1 MYALGLQEKD
11 IDLIQNVPLA
21 ERLPSKYLK
30 IFKCDQPTPKA
41 DEVQIKVLGA
51 GLNFNSVWQSIC
63 HPVTPKNLIDGH
75 VRRNPEDTHHL
86 RDYYIFGSDGAGII
100 TEIGDNVKDW
110 KVGDEV
116 VIHCNVVSKNEL
128 SEDQMKYKSHSIWGY
143 ETNFGSFAEYTCVK
157 ETQLVQK
164 PKHLSW
170 AEAGSY
176 MLTLATSYRM
186 LLSKNGANL
195 KKGDFCLI
203 WGASGG
209 LGSYAIQ
216 LCNLIGAIPV
226 AIVSN
231 KAKANYCE
239 KLGCKFIINL
249 EEIGI
254 KNFILENGEPN
265 YLSWKKFKNQI
276 FSLIKTDV
284 DVVFEHIGRDTL
296 GLSIYLLKKGGKVPI
311 CAASSGY
318 LSTIDLR
325 YLWMDVKQIIG
336 CHFANFDEIKKS
348 NELVQSG
355 KIKTTTDT
363 IIEFDHIPYYLDKMY
378 KREIVGGKIG
388 VNFNVT

>member
-1 MYALGLQEKD
+1 M
-11 IDLIQNVPLA
+11 
-21 ERLPSKYLK
+21 
-30 IFKCDQPTPKA
+30 
-41 DEVQIKVLGA
+41 
-51 GLNFNSVWQSIC
+51 
-63 HPVTPKNLIDGH
+63 
-75 VRRNPEDTHHL
+75 
-86 RDYYIFGSDGAGII
+86 
-100 TEIGDNVKDW
+100 
-110 KVGDEV
+110 
-116 VIHCNVVSKNEL
+116 
-128 SEDQMKYKSHSIWGY
+128 
-143 ETNFGSFAEYTCVK
+143 GSFWWV
-157 ETQLVQK
+157 
-164 PKHLSW
+164 
-170 AEAGSY
+170 
-176 MLTLATSYRM
+176 R
-186 LLSKNGANL
+186 LLCNS
-195 KKGDFCLI
+195 I
-203 WGASGG
+203 
-209 LGSYAIQ
+209 
-216 LCNLIGAIPV
+216 CNLIGAIPV